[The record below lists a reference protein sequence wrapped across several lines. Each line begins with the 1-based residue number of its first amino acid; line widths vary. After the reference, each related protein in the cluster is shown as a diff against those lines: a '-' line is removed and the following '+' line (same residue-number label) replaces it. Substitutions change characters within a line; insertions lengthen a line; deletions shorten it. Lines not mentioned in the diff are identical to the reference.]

1 MMKILVVDTDKISR
15 MVVEECISVL
25 GHETVHAENGKNG
38 LAYAKENNIDLIF
51 MDEEMSDI
59 NAPIATKEIRTIKK
73 DDWIPII
80 YLSNRSES
88 EFYSQG
94 MLAGADAFLQKPLN
108 PSFLQLQISAMERIS
123 VMRKKLIA
131 QESLVKANQ
140 YLIKIAMIDQITG
153 LGNRRSFEKMMLR
166 EFNLAKREKESMA
179 LLMCDIDL
187 FKAYNDTYGHQ
198 EGDSCLKQIADAIS
212 ETITR
217 PGDLACR
224 YGGDEFAVIL
234 PRTDLAGSLRMAE
247 RIRQSVYNKDLLIIP
262 SKGLRVTLSIGL
274 AHYNGQ
280 YRNLEECIKA
290 ADQALYK
297 AKKKGRNRIEKA

>member
-59 NAPIATKEIRTIKK
+59 KAPIATKEIRTIKK

-94 MLAGADAFLQKPLN
+94 MLAGADAYLQKPLN
-108 PSFLQLQISAMERIS
+108 PSFLQLQISAMERIT
-123 VMRKKLIA
+123 VMRKKLLA
-131 QESLVKANQ
+131 QETLVKANQ

-153 LGNRRSFEKMMLR
+153 LGNRRNFEKMMLR
-166 EFNLAKREKESMA
+166 EVNLAKREKESMA

-187 FKAYNDTYGHQ
+187 FKLYNDTYGHQ
-198 EGDSCLKQIADAIS
+198 EGDNCLKQIADAIS
-212 ETITR
+212 ETVTR

-247 RIRQSVYNKDLLIIP
+247 RIRQSVYNKDLIIAP
-262 SKGLRVTLSIGL
+262 SKDLRVTLSIGL

-280 YRNLEECIKA
+280 YRNLEELIKA

>member
-38 LAYAKENNIDLIF
+38 LAYAKDNNIDLIF

-94 MLAGADAFLQKPLN
+94 MLAGADAYLQKPLN

-123 VMRKKLIA
+123 VMRKKLLA

-153 LGNRRSFEKMMLR
+153 LGNRRNFEKMMLR
-166 EFNLAKREKESMA
+166 EVNLAKREKESMA

-187 FKAYNDTYGHQ
+187 FKLYNDTYGHQ
-198 EGDSCLKQIADAIS
+198 EGDNCLKQIADAIS
-212 ETITR
+212 ETVTR

-247 RIRQSVYNKDLLIIP
+247 RIRQSVYNKDLIIAP
-262 SKGLRVTLSIGL
+262 SKDLRVTLSIGL

-280 YRNLEECIKA
+280 YRNLEELIKA